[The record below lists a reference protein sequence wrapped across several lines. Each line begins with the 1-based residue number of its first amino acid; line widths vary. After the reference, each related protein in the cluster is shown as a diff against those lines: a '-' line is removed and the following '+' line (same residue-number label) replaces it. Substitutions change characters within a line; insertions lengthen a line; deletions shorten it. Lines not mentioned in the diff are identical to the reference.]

1 MSETQLLPNCMFS
14 SGGQV
19 LFNAILATSR
29 EDTEDGLFEVLEL
42 GWITVDLT
50 NLPCLSLMA
59 LNKAL

>member
-42 GWITVDLT
+42 G
-50 NLPCLSLMA
+50 
-59 LNKAL
+59 